1 MRDFR
6 PNAKPASRLARVRT
20 PKSTQKPNPNVTQTR
35 SLDSCGKYFRTVA
48 LVVAAGSLAARMPWE
63 NAVRGREG
71 VTRLQKRSC
80 LSPLNPHRLRSGQ
93 SEAGWALRPLS
104 PMLQPTSLVHDNT
117 AAVPTKVAAAG
128 SNNAQGTLEHAHNPR
143 AHACVPDHPST
154 CPLLVEDDQEHR
166 AHDPTVKTPTVGTT
180 VTNQLSDT
188 TQIIKSQPNINTP
201 KKFLPPIFLHG
212 GET

>member
-6 PNAKPASRLARVRT
+6 PNAKPASRPARVRT

-80 LSPLNPHRLRSGQ
+80 LSPLNPTAFDQGNPKPAWLF
-93 SEAGWALRPLS
+93 ALS
-104 PMLQPTSLVHDNT
+104 PQCTNPHRWCTMVPPRSRPRSRRPVPITFKVLLNTLTTPARTRACLTHSLL
-117 AAVPTKVAAAG
+117 ARSWSRMTK
-128 SNNAQGTLEHAHNPR
+128 
-143 AHACVPDHPST
+143 ST
-154 CPLLVEDDQEHR
+154 GH
-166 AHDPTVKTPTVGTT
+166 TT
-180 VTNQLSDT
+180 RR
-188 TQIIKSQPNINTP
+188 
-201 KKFLPPIFLHG
+201 
-212 GET
+212 